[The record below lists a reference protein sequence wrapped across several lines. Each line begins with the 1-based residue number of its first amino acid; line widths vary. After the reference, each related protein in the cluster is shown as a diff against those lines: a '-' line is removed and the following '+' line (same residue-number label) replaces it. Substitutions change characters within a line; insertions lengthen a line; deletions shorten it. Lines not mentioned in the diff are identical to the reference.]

1 MIALFLLLAVTAEYE
16 AVVYD
21 LDGTLA
27 RLAVD
32 WEQVRAD
39 VASKLRAREVDVEG
53 KTLWDL
59 FEHAHG
65 SPLERAVEEAISQH
79 ERAGARRSDR
89 LALADELPHDVP
101 VGVCS
106 LNCAEACRIAL
117 REHDLLVTVDAVVG
131 RDTVAERKPSPEP
144 LLTTL
149 ARLDESLSPGAALF
163 VGDSE
168 RDEEAATR
176 AQIPYEWAYDGG
188 PTRR

>member
-1 MIALFLLLAVTAEYE
+1 VTEGYRALI
-16 AVVYD
+16 YD

-27 RLAVD
+27 RLDVD
-32 WEQVRAD
+32 WEACAAAVAAAYRRAG
-39 VASKLRAREVDVEG
+39 VDLDNADLWTMLEAAPRYDLEDRVEG
-53 KTLWDL
+53 IIAD
-59 FEHAHG
+59 
-65 SPLERAVEEAISQH
+65 H
-79 ERAGARRSDR
+79 ERAGARRAER
-89 LALADELPHDVP
+89 LPRADDLADLDVP

-176 AQIPYEWAYDGG
+176 ARIPYEWAYDGG

>member
-1 MIALFLLLAVTAEYE
+1 VTAGHR

-32 WEQVRAD
+32 WDDCAAAAAAAYREAGVEMDDAD
-39 VASKLRAREVDVEG
+39 LWTMLEAAPQFDLGDRVEG
-53 KTLWDL
+53 IVAD
-59 FEHAHG
+59 
-65 SPLERAVEEAISQH
+65 H
-79 ERAGARRSDR
+79 EVAGARRAER
-89 LALADELPHDVP
+89 LPRADDLAELDVP

-117 REHDLLVTVDAVVG
+117 RRHDLLVEVDAVVG
-131 RDTVAERKPSPEP
+131 RDSVPERKPSPEP
-144 LLTTL
+144 LLAAL
-149 ARLDESLSPGAALF
+149 ERLDASLSPSEALF

-168 RDEEAATR
+168 RDRETARR
-176 AQIPYEWAYDGG
+176 ARMPFEWAYGDG